1 MPIGLII
8 PLLLLAIPILE
19 IAVFIFVGG
28 QIGIFP
34 TLAMIFVT
42 AVIGTILLRLQ
53 GFALIAKIRGEM
65 QANRLPGREL
75 AHGAMLLAAGLL
87 LLTPGFVT
95 DSIGFLLFVPP
106 IRDAI
111 SAFVAARMKDAVV
124 MQKGPFGPGSG
135 PAGPA
140 SPGGPTSPHQPGPHQ
155 PGPHH
160 PGRPRDPEIVELD
173 PEDFA
178 RKPDPNSPWNPDDP
192 DRRD

>member
-8 PLLLLAIPILE
+8 PLLLLTIPILE
-19 IAVFIFVGG
+19 IAVFIFIGG

-53 GFALIAKIRGEM
+53 GFALIAKIQGEM

-75 AHGAMLLAAGLL
+75 AHGAMLLAAGIL

-95 DSIGFLLFVPP
+95 DSVGFLLFVPLF
-106 IRDAI
+106 RDGVF
-111 SAFVAARMKDAVV
+111 AFLASRMKDAVV
-124 MQKGPFGPGSG
+124 MQKGAFGPG
-135 PAGPA
+135 AGPGDRA
-140 SPGGPTSPHQPGPHQ
+140 S
-155 PGPHH
+155 PHH
-160 PGRPRDPEIVELD
+160 PGRPGDPGVVDLD

-178 RKPDPNSPWNPDDP
+178 RKPDPTSPWNPDDP
-192 DRRD
+192 DRRT

>member
-8 PLLLLAIPILE
+8 PLLLLTIPILE
-19 IAVFIFVGG
+19 IAVFIFIGG

-53 GFALIAKIRGEM
+53 GFALIAKIQGEM

-75 AHGAMLLAAGLL
+75 AHGAMLLAAGIL

-95 DSIGFLLFVPP
+95 DSVGFLLFVPLF
-106 IRDAI
+106 RDALF
-111 SAFVAARMKDAVV
+111 AFFASRMKDAVV
-124 MQKGPFGPGSG
+124 MQKTTFGAGSG
-135 PAGPA
+135 PSG
-140 SPGGPTSPHQPGPHQ
+140 PGGRPSPHHS
-155 PGPHH
+155 
-160 PGRPRDPEIVELD
+160 GRPQDPDVVDLD

-178 RKPDPNSPWNPDDP
+178 RKPDPTSPWNPDDP
-192 DRRD
+192 ERRD